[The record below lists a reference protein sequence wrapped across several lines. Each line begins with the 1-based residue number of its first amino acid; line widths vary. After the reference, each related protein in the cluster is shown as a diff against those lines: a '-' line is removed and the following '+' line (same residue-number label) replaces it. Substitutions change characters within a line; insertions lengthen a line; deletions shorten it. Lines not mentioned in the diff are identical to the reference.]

1 VWDEADL
8 LPSPA
13 PGRLG
18 RWSPA
23 RHPPWWWRAL
33 LVAWLGL
40 GTAGLLLTT
49 LTGESTPSLVLV
61 IGIGL
66 LAMMAWAG
74 IFELLSRARP
84 QPPTTTLANPITVL
98 RGWLARA
105 RRTVELATIIARF
118 GLARFGRPQAAAP
131 QGSATGRAIRMALE
145 RAGGVFI
152 KLGQFL
158 STRPD
163 LVSPEIAEEL
173 RLLQQQAE
181 PVAGRVMAGVFEEE
195 FGVQPAQ
202 RFAAFDEQPVAAASL
217 AQVHHAVLADDTPV
231 AVKIQRPE
239 VGQRV
244 RTDLEILRRLAARL
258 ERRTPWARELRLSQ
272 VADAFADNVAGE
284 LDFRAEARN
293 LNAVADA
300 IGRHPRFFVPQPTP
314 GLTRSRV
321 LVMDWVQGTR
331 LTDATATLGPEARE
345 ELGRGLLRCFLD
357 QLLVVGTFHADPHPG
372 NLFLAEDGRVAL
384 LDCGSIGRLDRRQTR
399 ALQEIVLAI
408 DTQDAAQLRDALR
421 QITTAT
427 RAIDGVLLERA
438 LGDVLAQHLAAGA
451 TLGSALFVALMDV
464 MRGFGLALE
473 PVAGGALRALATLQA
488 TFELVAPSLDLM
500 EEAKSYGR
508 SLLRGQWVSVTQRSA
523 RDELQAALVR
533 AMPMLI
539 ALPRRLD
546 RIMEAVEGNDLA
558 VGVHLLADDQD
569 RRSVE
574 QLTAPLVAAVA
585 GASTGLIG
593 GLLLLAA
600 NPLLATTTGRL
611 LQALGIGCATVALLA
626 LLRILV
632 VALRHLRER

>member
-1 VWDEADL
+1 MRPIFLPVL
-8 LPSPA
+8 LLVA
-13 PGRLG
+13 LIGGRLLG
-18 RWSPA
+18 IRLG
-23 RHPPWWWRAL
+23 WWRAL

-40 GTAGLLLTT
+40 GSAGLLLTT
-49 LTGESTPSLVLV
+49 LTGQRTPPLVLV

-84 QPPTTTLANPITVL
+84 QPAATTLANPITVL

-131 QGSATGRAIRMALE
+131 RGSATGRALRMALE

-181 PVAGRVMAGVFEEE
+181 PVAGEVIMGVFEEE
-195 FGVQPAQ
+195 FGVGPAR
-202 RFAAFDEQPVAAASL
+202 RFAVFDAEPVAAASL
-217 AQVHHAVLADDTPV
+217 AQVHRAVLADGTPV
-231 AVKIQRPE
+231 AVKIQRPQ

-272 VADAFADNVAGE
+272 VAEAFADNVAGE
-284 LDFRAEARN
+284 LDFRAEAGN
-293 LNAVADA
+293 LNAVDDA
-300 IGRHPRFFVPQPTP
+300 IGRHPRFFVPRPIP

-427 RAIDGVLLERA
+427 RAIDAVQLERA
-438 LGDVLAQHLAAGA
+438 LGDVLSQHLAAGA
-451 TLGSALFVALMDV
+451 RLGSALFVALMDV

-488 TFELVAPSLDLM
+488 TFELVAPSLDLL

-508 SLLRGQWVSVTQRSA
+508 SLLQGQWGVSHRTN
-523 RDELQAALVR
+523 
-533 AMPMLI
+533 
-539 ALPRRLD
+539 
-546 RIMEAVEGNDLA
+546 G
-558 VGVHLLADDQD
+558 
-569 RRSVE
+569 
-574 QLTAPLVAAVA
+574 A
-585 GASTGLIG
+585 G
-593 GLLLLAA
+593 
-600 NPLLATTTGRL
+600 
-611 LQALGIGCATVALLA
+611 
-626 LLRILV
+626 
-632 VALRHLRER
+632 

>member
-1 VWDEADL
+1 MRPLFIPVL
-8 LPSPA
+8 LLVA
-13 PGRLG
+13 LVGGRLLG
-18 RWSPA
+18 IRLG
-23 RHPPWWWRAL
+23 WWRAL

-40 GTAGLLLTT
+40 ATAGLLLTT
-49 LTGESTPSLVLV
+49 LTGERTPSLVLV

-84 QPPTTTLANPITVL
+84 QPAATTLANPITML

-181 PVAGRVMAGVFEEE
+181 PVAGRVMVGVFEEE
-195 FGVQPAQ
+195 FGVGPAQ

-217 AQVHHAVLADDTPV
+217 AQVHRAVLADGTPV
-231 AVKIQRPE
+231 AVKIQRPQ

-244 RTDLEILRRLAARL
+244 RTDLEILRRLAGRL
-258 ERRTPWARELRLSQ
+258 ERRTLWARDLRLSQ

-300 IGRHPRFFVPQPTP
+300 IGRHPRFVVPRPTP

-331 LTDATATLGPEARE
+331 LTDATASLGSEARE

-408 DTQDAAQLRDALR
+408 DAQDAAQLRDALR

-427 RAIDGVLLERA
+427 RAVDAVLLERPWGRA
-438 LGDVLAQHLAAGA
+438 RPAFGSGREARFGPVRCADGRDAGVRPGAGTGSGWCPARVGDPAG
-451 TLGSALFVALMDV
+451 
-464 MRGFGLALE
+464 
-473 PVAGGALRALATLQA
+473 
-488 TFELVAPSLDLM
+488 
-500 EEAKSYGR
+500 
-508 SLLRGQWVSVTQRSA
+508 
-523 RDELQAALVR
+523 
-533 AMPMLI
+533 
-539 ALPRRLD
+539 
-546 RIMEAVEGNDLA
+546 
-558 VGVHLLADDQD
+558 
-569 RRSVE
+569 
-574 QLTAPLVAAVA
+574 
-585 GASTGLIG
+585 
-593 GLLLLAA
+593 
-600 NPLLATTTGRL
+600 
-611 LQALGIGCATVALLA
+611 
-626 LLRILV
+626 
-632 VALRHLRER
+632 HLRTGGTQP